1 MHERDRLRGAGQ
13 DSDLRLLLSACF
25 ESCDVRAK
33 AVFNPSHAASRRAWM
48 CGRCILTPLISKQT
62 LCVGRHIRSKKPPR
76 ASFNSIFSRPK
87 ISSSF
92 FFFFTLC
99 LSFLPSPPCRP
110 YRENKMFSENEIRN
124 ITFQVL
130 TGLVFVHKHGKKDGF
145 TLGCLTVAQPSSGR
159 CTRSFALS
167 LILQM
172 ILRFSA
178 KLS

>member
-1 MHERDRLRGAGQ
+1 MQ

-33 AVFNPSHAASRRAWM
+33 AVFNPPHAASRRAWM

-62 LCVGRHIRSKKPPR
+62 LCVVDTSGAKKTPR
-76 ASFNSIFSRPK
+76 ASFNSIFSHPK
-87 ISSSF
+87 ISSF
-92 FFFFTLC
+92 LFFTLC

-130 TGLVFVHKHGKKDGF
+130 SGLVFVHKHGKKDGF

-159 CTRSFALS
+159 CTGSFCNLANDLAINVQNS
-167 LILQM
+167 PNTTQSIFR
-172 ILRFSA
+172 I
-178 KLS
+178 